1 MTRRVIPL
9 VLLGTLLTLNPV
21 ARASPP
27 DQTWIAGVYDNADYD
42 DVVRA
47 VSAAVASLGLR
58 PPLDSRAFDAVRAFT
73 PQIDE
78 ARCATRAPWSYH
90 TRPPPAP

>member
-58 PPLDSRAFDAVRAFT
+58 PPLDSRAFT